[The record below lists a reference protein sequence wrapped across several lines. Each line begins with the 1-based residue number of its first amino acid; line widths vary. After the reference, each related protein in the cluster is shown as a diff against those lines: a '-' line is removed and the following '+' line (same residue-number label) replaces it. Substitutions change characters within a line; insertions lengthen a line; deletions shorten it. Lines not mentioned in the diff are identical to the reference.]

1 MLPQAV
7 APTVLA
13 QAPAAAAPVH
23 VAAAP
28 AGTPLLAQVAQPLF
42 SLAAAPQGEHVMT
55 LSITPDN
62 LGPVTV
68 RAHVGADGVR
78 IELFAPSEAG
88 RDALRTLMTDLRR
101 DLAGSGMNANL
112 SLSSQ
117 DAPGQDTERQDGG
130 ALPGTDAEA
139 PAGSGQ
145 AAADDP
151 APRTYRP
158 GFPASA
164 STIDFLA

>member
-1 MLPQAV
+1 M
-7 APTVLA
+7 
-13 QAPAAAAPVH
+13 
-23 VAAAP
+23 
-28 AGTPLLAQVAQPLF
+28 AQPLF
-42 SLAAAPQGEHVMT
+42 SLAAAHQGEHVMT
-55 LSITPDN
+55 LSVTPDN

-112 SLSSQ
+112 SLSAQ
-117 DAPGQDTERQDGG
+117 DAPGQDTERRNGEP
-130 ALPGTDAEA
+130 LPGTGPDA
-139 PAGSGQ
+139 PGN
-145 AAADDP
+145 
-151 APRTYRP
+151 PRQVLDEGPPLRSYRP

-164 STIDFLA
+164 STIDLLA

>member
-1 MLPQAV
+1 
-7 APTVLA
+7 
-13 QAPAAAAPVH
+13 
-23 VAAAP
+23 
-28 AGTPLLAQVAQPLF
+28 
-42 SLAAAPQGEHVMT
+42 MT

-68 RAHVGADGVR
+68 RAHVGAEGVR

-88 RDALRTLMTDLRR
+88 REALRTLMTDLRR

-112 SLSSQ
+112 SLSAQ
-117 DAPGQDTERQDGG
+117 DAPGEGAERRGHGTEQGS
-130 ALPGTDAEA
+130 ATQA
-139 PAGSGQ
+139 PPDPERMPA
-145 AAADDP
+145 DP